1 MTQDVTRD
9 KHLRGLEKK
18 QKIYDETTYMLLN
31 NEPMRTTSKT
41 NISEMIISANIL
53 LGKIL

>member
-1 MTQDVTRD
+1 VTQDVTRD